1 MSAPPAGRDSATA
14 PLAPG
19 LFFAGLARLC
29 RQKKNSA
36 PPSAPD
42 NGSDSGAGRCVAGL
56 VTNVH
61 HDDGTGPAGLAS
73 TAGDPDRDIEEL
85 TLRLHEQ
92 QRQILTARL
101 DVLEVLTEIS
111 AAVKPERPEELYSL
125 VP

>member
-1 MSAPPAGRDSATA
+1 MQPHRWHPGYFLPGSRDYADK
-14 PLAPG
+14 
-19 LFFAGLARLC
+19 
-29 RQKKNSA
+29 KKNSA